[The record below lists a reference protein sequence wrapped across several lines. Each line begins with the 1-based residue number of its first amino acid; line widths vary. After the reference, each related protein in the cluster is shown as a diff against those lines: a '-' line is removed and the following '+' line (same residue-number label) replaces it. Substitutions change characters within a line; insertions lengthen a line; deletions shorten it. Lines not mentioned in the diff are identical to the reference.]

1 MGSGGFGSDVEG
13 LGGVEYEDAGQAS
26 EREQRAAGLGGRG
39 VGQASSPASQEDTL
53 RDVPRGRWTLLQV
66 LILLTNSVVPCFVKV
81 SAGCDPLFNFSPRS
95 VNFGKGTRVLGLNV
109 CTGVEGG
116 GPGT

>member
-13 LGGVEYEDAGQAS
+13 LGRLEHEDAGQES

-39 VGQASSPASQEDTL
+39 VGQASSPASQEDAL

-66 LILLTNSVVPCFVKV
+66 LILVPLSHVSSRSLLAAIRFLTSHPV
-81 SAGCDPLFNFSPRS
+81 R
-95 VNFGKGTRVLGLNV
+95 
-109 CTGVEGG
+109 
-116 GPGT
+116 

>member
-13 LGGVEYEDAGQAS
+13 LRGVKHEDAGQES

-66 LILLTNSVVPCFVKV
+66 LILLTVVPCFVKV
-81 SAGCDPLFNFSPRS
+81 SVGCDPLFNFSPRS

-109 CTGVEGG
+109 CPGVGGG